1 MVPSEKYG
9 FLVKPKSVNSLFE
22 SYSNVLENRSLLF
35 DISKNNRKRAE
46 KFSQSFISEEYR
58 LIYKDYLN
66 I

>member
-1 MVPSEKYG
+1 MLLGAGQMVPSEKYG

-46 KFSQSFISEEYR
+46 KNFPKVLYP
-58 LIYKDYLN
+58 KN
-66 I
+66 IG